1 MVGAPCKRHNGQVG
15 ALAWFKGTHPAVES
29 QGPGGIER
37 REPQGILR
45 EQCLRLPLTSAG
57 GHDRGARLVEHVE

>member
-15 ALAWFKGTHPAVES
+15 ALAGFKGTHLAVES

-37 REPQGILR
+37 CEPQCVLR
-45 EQCLRLPLTSAG
+45 EQGVGPPLTCAG
-57 GHDRGARLVEHVE
+57 GHDRGASLVEHVE